1 MLRRKAQGE
10 IMLEFK
16 MSRPT
21 LFFLAF
27 AIGCSLT
34 SEIARADESGVSFW
48 IPGFF
53 GSLAATPQQ
62 PGFSLATINY
72 YTSVS
77 AGRNIE
83 FQHGGAVFAGVDA
96 NVDIGLLIPS
106 FVFADPVLGGQ
117 LSATLVTMFG
127 HNETSASAEIT
138 GPMGGVI
145 SGGRTDQVTG
155 VGDLVPQMSLR
166 WNFGVNNF
174 MTYITGD
181 APVGNY
187 DPQRIANLGL
197 GHGAVD
203 AGGGYTYFNPQKGQ
217 EFSAVGGFTYNLINP
232 QTNVQSGVD
241 FHLDWAA
248 SQFITQQV
256 QVGIVGYAYD
266 QVTGDS
272 GSGDL
277 LGPFES
283 RVFGVGPQL
292 GFVFPAGDYQAY
304 VNLKAYKEFDAADR
318 PSGANVWLTLAFTPS
333 AHNAAPPVVAKY

>member
-1 MLRRKAQGE
+1 MFRLRMGRRAN
-10 IMLEFK
+10 F
-16 MSRPT
+16 
-21 LFFLAF
+21 LFAS
-27 AIGCSLT
+27 AIL
-34 SEIARADESGVSFW
+34 IALFTPVAALADESGVSFW

-62 PGFSLATINY
+62 PGFSVATINY
-72 YTSVS
+72 FTTVS
-77 AGRNIE
+77 AGRNID
-83 FQHGGAVFAGVDA
+83 FQHGSAIFAGVGA
-96 NVDIGLLIPS
+96 NADLGLIIPS
-106 FVFADPVLGGQ
+106 FVFANPVLNGQ
-117 LSATLVTMFG
+117 LAVALVTMVG
-127 HNETSASAEIT
+127 HNETSAAAT
-138 GPMGGVI
+138 VRGPLGGVL
-145 SGGRTDQVTG
+145 SGSLTDEVTG

-181 APVGNY
+181 APVGDY
-187 DPQRIANLGL
+187 QPLRLANLGI

-203 AGGGYTYFNPQKGQ
+203 AGGGYTYFDPTTGR

-232 QTNVQSGVD
+232 MTQVQSGVD

-248 SQFITQQV
+248 SQFITKQV
-256 QVGIVGYAYD
+256 QLGLVGYAYD
-266 QVTGDS
+266 QVSGDS
-272 GSGDL
+272 GSGNL

-304 VNLKAYKEFDAADR
+304 VNLKVYKEFDAADR

-333 AHNAAPPVVAKY
+333 PQRQAPAVTK